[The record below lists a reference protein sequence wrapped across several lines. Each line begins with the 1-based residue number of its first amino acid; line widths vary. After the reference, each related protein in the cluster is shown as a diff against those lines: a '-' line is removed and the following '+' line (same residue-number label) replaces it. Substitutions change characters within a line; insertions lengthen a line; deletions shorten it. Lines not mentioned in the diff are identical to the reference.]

1 MDLSLNLVAIIAI
14 SLSITMLP
22 FMVLTLTSFAKI
34 VIVFLIFR
42 NALGVQQTPP
52 NLLLNSA
59 ALILSMYI
67 MAPQAYTAYKAV
79 TDARVDYNTSAGW
92 EQVLTEASKPFKG
105 FLIRYAT
112 PENKQF
118 FVEATKQI
126 WLTQSGVKP
135 AIPSQGKGTYEQPI
149 TQAQINKIIPWEV
162 KADDFVILLPA
173 FMVSELT
180 RAFEIGF
187 LIYLPFLAIDIA
199 VSAILMALGMQMMSP
214 NIISTP
220 FKLLMFVLVDGWAR
234 LMQGLV
240 LSYANLP

>member
-14 SLSITMLP
+14 SVGITLLP
-22 FMVLTLTSFAKI
+22 FLVLTMTCFAKI

-59 ALILSMYI
+59 AIILSIYI
-67 MAPQAYTAYKAV
+67 MAPQMHQAYKVV
-79 TDARVDYNTSAGW
+79 TDTRLDFQSAEGW
-92 EQVLTEASKPFKG
+92 EHAASEAAKPFRT
-105 FLIRYAT
+105 FLARYAT
-112 PENKQF
+112 QENRTF
-118 FVEATKQI
+118 FIDATKQI
-126 WLTQSGVKP
+126 WATQSGTRPTQKDANGTIQVQPMSP
-135 AIPSQGKGTYEQPI
+135 AEL
-149 TQAQINKIIPWEV
+149 ARVMPWEP
-162 KADDFVILLPA
+162 KQDDFVILLPS
-173 FMVSELT
+173 FMVSELS

-220 FKLLMFVLVDGWAR
+220 FKLLMFVLVDGWTR

-240 LSYANLP
+240 LSYANLQ